1 VRFYERVVAGYFMI
15 AATFM
20 SCSKEVSK
28 PATKLPI
35 EESQSSVLPES
46 TAQSLA
52 QQCSR
57 SGPPRFDKTWRPGL
71 ADVEAMESRLDQ
83 ISLLRAIAGKRIENP
98 SQYRRQYVGIVVGG
112 RKLIYIN
119 AFCSKPQDF
128 VVEKRWSDWRKDPVE
143 VCDGGDCFW
152 GAVYDVLSSKFSDL
166 QVNGVA

>member
-1 VRFYERVVAGYFMI
+1 MI

-20 SCSKEVSK
+20 SCSKEVNK

-46 TAQSLA
+46 TAQSLT

-83 ISLLRAIAGKRIENP
+83 ISLLQAIAGKRIENP
-98 SQYRRQYVGIVVGG
+98 RRYRRKYVAIVVGG

-128 VVEKRWSDWRKDPVE
+128 VVEKGWSDWHNDPVE
-143 VCDGGDCFW
+143 VCVEESC
-152 GAVYDVLSSKFSDL
+152 AL
-166 QVNGVA
+166 AT